1 MRRRVANVEARVSGT
16 TPAGER
22 THSNE
27 EATRHLCYDVKW
39 ENIVVN
45 GVDAVVC

>member
-1 MRRRVANVEARVSGT
+1 MFEALVSGT

-27 EATRHLCYDVKW
+27 EAPCHLCYGVKR
-39 ENIVVN
+39 ENMLVN
-45 GVDAVVC
+45 GVDAIVR